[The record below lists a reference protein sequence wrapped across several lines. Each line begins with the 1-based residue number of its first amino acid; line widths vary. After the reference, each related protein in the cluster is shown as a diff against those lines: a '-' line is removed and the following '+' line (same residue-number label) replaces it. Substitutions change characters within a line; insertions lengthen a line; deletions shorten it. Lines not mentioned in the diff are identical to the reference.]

1 MIDRDHTLPLARQAK
16 AVGISRGSIYY
27 RPRPVG
33 EAGLGLM
40 RRIDELHLEYP
51 FAGSRMMRGLLRQ
64 EGLSSGRRHIATL
77 MRRMGIDALYRKP
90 NTSRRRPGHTV
101 YPYLL
106 RGLEVSRP
114 NQVWAMD
121 ITYIPMA
128 RGFVYL
134 AAVMDWH
141 SRKVLAW
148 RVSVTMDTDF
158 CVEAL
163 GESLGRHGAPEIFNT
178 DQGSQFTSDAFTG
191 LLKANGIQI
200 SMDGKGSWK
209 DNVFVERLWKSVK
222 YLEVYLRA
230 YESVPEAR
238 TGLGR
243 YFEFYNA
250 GRPHSS
256 LGGMTPD
263 QFFDTAPA
271 ESSRVPGS
279 GVRGRGSGERET
291 TASSLA
297 GKQQARE
304 KEETVVKER
313 MDLLELLHKGGMD
326 GDVDFL
332 REALRV
338 LVEGI
343 MDAEVSSRI
352 GAEYGERS
360 PERVTQRNGYRS
372 RAWDTRVGTMELH
385 IPKLREGSYFPS
397 LLEPRRRSERALLA
411 VIQQAYV
418 EGVSTRRVDD
428 LVKALGCEGISKSQV
443 SRICQELDVV
453 VDGFLGR
460 PLDGGPYPYLWLD
473 ALTQKVR
480 EDGRIVNVS
489 VVVATAVN
497 GEGKREIIG
506 MDVGTSEDG
515 AFWLAFLRSLSARG
529 LSGVELVVSD
539 AHQGLR
545 GAIAAV
551 FGGASWQRC
560 RTHFMTNLLTRVP
573 RRAQPWV
580 ATMVRTIYQQPSPD
594 EVHAQLDRVTSQLH
608 DRFPEV
614 ASLLDEAGPD
624 VLAFSSFPLAHW
636 KKLWSNNPQERL
648 NKEIRR
654 RTDVVGIFPNRPAV
668 RRLVGAVLAEQH
680 DEWVV
685 GRRYLTPAILTFN
698 EALPEADL
706 AEATAA

>member
-1 MIDRDHTLPLARQAK
+1 M
-16 AVGISRGSIYY
+16 
-27 RPRPVG
+27 
-33 EAGLGLM
+33 
-40 RRIDELHLEYP
+40 
-51 FAGSRMMRGLLRQ
+51 
-64 EGLSSGRRHIATL
+64 
-77 MRRMGIDALYRKP
+77 
-90 NTSRRRPGHTV
+90 
-101 YPYLL
+101 
-106 RGLEVSRP
+106 
-114 NQVWAMD
+114 
-121 ITYIPMA
+121 
-128 RGFVYL
+128 
-134 AAVMDWH
+134 
-141 SRKVLAW
+141 
-148 RVSVTMDTDF
+148 
-158 CVEAL
+158 
-163 GESLGRHGAPEIFNT
+163 
-178 DQGSQFTSDAFTG
+178 
-191 LLKANGIQI
+191 
-200 SMDGKGSWK
+200 
-209 DNVFVERLWKSVK
+209 
-222 YLEVYLRA
+222 
-230 YESVPEAR
+230 
-238 TGLGR
+238 
-243 YFEFYNA
+243 
-250 GRPHSS
+250 
-256 LGGMTPD
+256 
-263 QFFDTAPA
+263 
-271 ESSRVPGS
+271 
-279 GVRGRGSGERET
+279 
-291 TASSLA
+291 
-297 GKQQARE
+297 
-304 KEETVVKER
+304 VKER
-313 MDLLELLHKGGMD
+313 MDLLELLRKGGMD

-372 RAWDTRVGTMELH
+372 RAWDTRVGTMDLH

-453 VDGFLGR
+453 VDGFMGR
-460 PLDGGPYPYLWLD
+460 PLDAGLYPYLWLD

-480 EDGRIVNVS
+480 EAGRIVNVS

-529 LSGVELVVSD
+529 LGGVELVVSD

-594 EVHAQLDRVTSQLH
+594 EVHTQLDRVTDQLRN
-608 DRFPEV
+608 RFPQV

-624 VLAFSSFPLAHW
+624 VLAFSSFPLEPAKTSHIS
-636 KKLWSNNPQERL
+636 KMVLSIVKFGGPQVGRVQDL
-648 NKEIRR
+648 RVRR
-654 RTDVVGIFPNRPAV
+654 RVSRF
-668 RRLVGAVLAEQH
+668 
-680 DEWVV
+680 
-685 GRRYLTPAILTFN
+685 
-698 EALPEADL
+698 PEAIP
-706 AEATAA
+706 TAKLMPSGDCSTTYQTSIPSPRRRSYNEGRVVLTCAARGVAGQPE